1 MDLLLREQL
10 DPANAP
16 TYILE
21 VFMKKGTNIE
31 KVRDTVLQ
39 GTGTIPSIHDG
50 RTHVVSNHKVTLD
63 LLKFISANE
72 DVLEMTGDYSGGSA
86 FIGARNEHRH

>member
-1 MDLLLREQL
+1 MEQQ
-10 DPANAP
+10 DPLNAP
-16 TYILE
+16 IYTLE

-31 KVRDTVLQ
+31 KVRDTILQ

-50 RTHVVSNHKVTLD
+50 GTHVVSNHKVTLD

-72 DVLEMTGDYSGGSA
+72 DVLEITGDYSGVWSS
-86 FIGARNEHRH
+86 FS

>member
-1 MDLLLREQL
+1 M
-10 DPANAP
+10 P

-31 KVRDTVLQ
+31 KARDTILQ
-39 GTGTIPSIHDG
+39 CTGTIPSTRDG
-50 RTHVVSNHKVTLD
+50 GTQVVSNHKVTLD

-72 DVLEMTGDYSGGSA
+72 DVLEMTGDYSGGSTS
-86 FIGARNEHRH
+86 IGARHEHRH

>member
-1 MDLLLREQL
+1 MREQL

-31 KVRDTVLQ
+31 KVRHSSAG
-39 GTGTIPSIHDG
+39 GTGTIPSIRDG
-50 RTHVVSNHKVTLD
+50 GTHVVSNHKATLD
-63 LLKFISANE
+63 LLQYISANE

-86 FIGARNEHRH
+86 SIGARHEYRH

>member
-1 MDLLLREQL
+1 MS
-10 DPANAP
+10 AP
-16 TYILE
+16 IYTLE

-31 KVRDTVLQ
+31 KVRDTILQ

-50 RTHVVSNHKVTLD
+50 GTHVVSNHKVTLD

-72 DVLEMTGDYSGGSA
+72 DVLEITGDYSGGAAS
-86 FIGARNEHRH
+86 IGARHEHRH

>member
-1 MDLLLREQL
+1 MDLLLTELL

-50 RTHVVSNHKVTLD
+50 GTHVVSNHKVTLD
-63 LLKFISANE
+63 LLKYISANE
-72 DVLEMTGDYSGGSA
+72 DVLEMTGDYSGGSTS
-86 FIGARNEHRH
+86 IGARHEHRH